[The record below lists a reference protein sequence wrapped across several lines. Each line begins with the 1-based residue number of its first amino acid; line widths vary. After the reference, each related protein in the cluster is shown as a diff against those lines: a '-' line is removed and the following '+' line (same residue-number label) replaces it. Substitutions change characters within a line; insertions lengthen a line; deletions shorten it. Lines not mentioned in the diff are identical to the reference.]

1 MYWLYFAHLRPFLI
15 IGVVVSLVHWKMGVK
30 LNAILIQNIGAAQ
43 NMVSVE
49 ALKSIVSVTPASTI
63 GPSK

>member
-30 LNAILIQNIGAAQ
+30 LNAILIQNIGAVQ

-49 ALKSIVSVTPASTI
+49 ALKSIVSVTHASTI

>member
-1 MYWLYFAHLRPFLI
+1 MLISGLFYI

-30 LNAILIQNIGAAQ
+30 LNAILIQNIGAVQ

-49 ALKSIVSVTPASTI
+49 ALKSIVSVTRASTI

>member
-1 MYWLYFAHLRPFLI
+1 MYWLYFAHLQPFLI

-30 LNAILIQNIGAAQ
+30 LNAILIQNIGAVQ

-49 ALKSIVSVTPASTI
+49 ALKSIVSVTRASTI